1 MEFTFL
7 GTSAGTP
14 TRSRNVSGLALCH
27 SSPKSWYLVDCGEG
41 TQHQLL
47 RTRYSVVQLRA
58 IFITH
63 IHGDHTFGL
72 PGLLTSAS
80 MLGRTRPLDVIAP
93 VQVQR
98 FIEAVLENTDSSLS
112 YPLNFI
118 DSEAPDFQW
127 QDESFSVTNVALS
140 HRVACRAYVFTERNL
155 ERQLLQEKLR
165 ADGVEPG
172 PGWGELQNG
181 KDVTLDDGRLL
192 RSDDYTHIP
201 RAARRLIVAGDNDNP
216 ALLKEACTGSHV
228 LIHEATYTQEV
239 SDHVGP
245 WPQHSSAEQ
254 VARFAQQAQLP
265 NLVLTH
271 FSSRYQSGPG
281 GTPHINQLAAEA
293 MQHFKGQLF
302 LARDFDTYRL
312 EKDLSLSCLDQ
323 THKIRERCSQ

>member
-7 GTSAGTP
+7 GTSAATP
-14 TRSRNVSGLALCH
+14 TRARNVTGLALCH
-27 SSPKSWYLVDCGEG
+27 TGPKPWYLVDCGEG

-47 RTRYSVVQLRA
+47 RTRYSVMQLRA

-80 MLGRTRPLDVIAP
+80 MLGRTEPLDVIAP

-98 FIEAVLENTDSSLS
+98 FITAVIENSDSSLS

-118 DSEAPDFQW
+118 DSETPDFHW
-127 QDESFSVTNVALS
+127 QDEHFGVTNVALS
-140 HRVACRAYVFTERNL
+140 HRVPCRAYVFTERNL
-155 ERQLLQEKLR
+155 ERQLLQDKLR

-172 PGWGELQNG
+172 PSWGELQKGQDVLLDNG
-181 KDVTLDDGRLL
+181 RVL
-192 RSDDYTHIP
+192 RSEEYTHIP
-201 RAARRLIVAGDNDNP
+201 RTARRLIVAGDNDTP
-216 ALLKEACTGSHV
+216 ELLTDACNGSHA
-228 LIHEATYTQEV
+228 LIHEATYTQDV
-239 SDHVGP
+239 ADRVGP

-254 VARFAQQAQLP
+254 VARFAQQVRLP

-271 FSSRYQSGPG
+271 FSSRYQSGAE
-281 GTPHINQLAAEA
+281 GTPNINQLAAEA
-293 MQHFKGQLF
+293 MQHYRGQLF

-312 EKDLSLSCLDQ
+312 EKDLSLSCL
-323 THKIRERCSQ
+323 TTREP

>member
-14 TRSRNVSGLALCH
+14 TRLRNVTGLALAYP
-27 SSPKSWYLVDCGEG
+27 SPKSWYLVDCGEA

-47 RTRYSVVQLRA
+47 HTRYSVMQLRA

-80 MLGRTRPLDVIAP
+80 MLGRTEPLDIIAP

-98 FIEAVLENTDSSLS
+98 LINAVTANSDSSLG

-118 DSEAPDFQW
+118 DSEVPDFHW
-127 QDESFSVTNVALS
+127 QDEYLRVTNVALS
-140 HRVACRAYVFTERNL
+140 HRVPCHAYVFTEQNL
-155 ERQLLQEKLR
+155 ERQLLQDKLR
-165 ADGVEPG
+165 DEGIEAG
-172 PGWGELQNG
+172 PGWGELQKG
-181 KDVTLDDGRLL
+181 HDVLLEDGRLI
-192 RSDDYTHIP
+192 RSDDYTRIP
-201 RAARRLIVAGDNDNP
+201 RAARRLIVAGDNDDP
-216 ALLKEACTGSHV
+216 GLLADAGKDSHV
-228 LIHEATYTQEV
+228 LIHEATYTQDV
-239 SDHVGP
+239 ADRVGP

-254 VARFAQQAQLP
+254 VARFAQQIQLP

-281 GTPHINQLAAEA
+281 GAPHINQLAAEA
-293 MQHFKGQLF
+293 LQHYRGRLY
-302 LARDFDTYRL
+302 LARDFETYRL
-312 EKDLSLSCLDQ
+312 EKDLSLTRLN
-323 THKIRERCSQ
+323 EN